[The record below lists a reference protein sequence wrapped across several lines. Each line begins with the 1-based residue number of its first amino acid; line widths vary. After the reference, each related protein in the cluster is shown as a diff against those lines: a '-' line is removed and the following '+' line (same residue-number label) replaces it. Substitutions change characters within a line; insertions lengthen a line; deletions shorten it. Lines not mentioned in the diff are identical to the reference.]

1 MTLRAYREGDE
12 LSMALTPES
21 EAAYNDDIKDSLDR
35 LRYDE
40 TYTCLDKN
48 NKVCG
53 IGSLQ
58 WQGDKTY
65 CVWALFDKDRGYKA
79 LRDFK
84 RIVDFY
90 VERGNILYTISSE
103 SEMQTRMHK
112 FIGFNEQELMGDKR
126 VWVKSLTRYLSQ

>member
-12 LSMALTPES
+12 LKMELTPES
-21 EAAYNDDIKDSLDR
+21 EAAYNDDIRDSLDR

-58 WQGDKTY
+58 CQGDKTY
-65 CVWALFDKDRGYKA
+65 CVWALFDKYRGYKA

-90 VERGNILYTISSE
+90 VERGNILYTMSLE

-112 FIGFNEQELMGDKR
+112 FLGFN
-126 VWVKSLTRYLSQ
+126 